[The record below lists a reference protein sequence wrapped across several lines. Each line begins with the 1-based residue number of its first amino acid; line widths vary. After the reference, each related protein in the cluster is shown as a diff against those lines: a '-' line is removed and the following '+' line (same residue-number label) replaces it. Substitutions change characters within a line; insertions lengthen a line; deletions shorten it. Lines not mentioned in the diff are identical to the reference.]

1 MDKGRKRS
9 ESRETSNGTG
19 LGSVM
24 GTVMLQLTGK
34 NSQKRVWGGSQFLS
48 RV

>member
-1 MDKGRKRS
+1 MDKGKRRS

-19 LGSVM
+19 LGSVT
-24 GTVMLQLTGK
+24 GTVVLQLTGK
-34 NSQKRVWGGSQFLS
+34 NSQKRVWGGSQFLA

>member
-19 LGSVM
+19 LG
-24 GTVMLQLTGK
+24 
-34 NSQKRVWGGSQFLS
+34 LS
-48 RV
+48 YGRCHAAINRKEFSEELGMAPSF